1 MTAHLTRRGLLGA
14 GAALAPLAIA
24 PRARAQEKAIRVAV
38 FTDLNGPYAAN
49 TGKGS
54 VIGAQLAAED
64 AMKAHPGLKIEVVDI
79 DFQLK
84 TDVALSL
91 AREWIDAKGV
101 DVILDVPQSAAAFAI
116 ADLVREKDKM
126 ALFTGTAS
134 SLLTGKNCGPNHA
147 HWVYDT
153 WSASAGPA
161 KALVA
166 DGGDSWFFI
175 VADYA
180 FGHSLANDTSA
191 TVQKAG
197 GKEVGRAVTPFPGTT
212 DFSAYLIQAQA
223 SGAKVLA
230 LANGGS
236 DTVNCVK
243 QAAEFGLNKKM
254 RIVGMTTQITD
265 VHPLGLQAAQ
275 GLYSCEAYYWNLN
288 DGTRGFADRYSA
300 RMGGIR
306 PNGLQAGNYSA
317 ILHYAKSVA
326 ALGVDKAKASGRAVM
341 DHMKSQ
347 PTDDPIFGKGAL
359 RVDGRKVH
367 PVYLQQVKAPADSK
381 MPWDYYN
388 PVRTIPADQA
398 FRPSNEGG
406 CSLVKA

>member
-1 MTAHLTRRGLLGA
+1 MNTKITRRALLGT
-14 GAALAPLAIA
+14 GAALTPLALA
-24 PRARAQEKAIRVAV
+24 PRARAQDKAIRIAV
-38 FTDLNGPYAAN
+38 MTDLNGPYAAN
-49 TGKGS
+49 TGPGS
-54 VIGAQLAAED
+54 VLGAKMAAED
-64 AMKAHPGLKIEVVDI
+64 VMKANPNIKVEVVEI

-91 AREWIDAKGV
+91 AREWIDNKGV
-101 DVILDVPQSAAAFAI
+101 DLIIDVPQSAAAFAI

-126 ALFTGTAS
+126 AIFTGTAS
-134 SLLTGKNCGPNHA
+134 SLLTSKNCGPNHA

-153 WSASAGPA
+153 WSAAAGPGR
-161 KALVA
+161 ALVA
-166 DGGDSWFFI
+166 DGGDTWFFI

-180 FGHSLANDTSA
+180 FGHSLANDTA
-191 TVQKAG
+191 AIVQKAG

-212 DFSAYLIQAQA
+212 DFSAFLLQAQA

-236 DTVNCVK
+236 DTINCIK

-275 GLYSCEAYYWNLN
+275 GLYSCESFYWDTN
-288 DGTRGFADRYSA
+288 DGTRAFSERYAA
-300 RMGGIR
+300 RLGGTK

-317 ILHYAKSVA
+317 ILHYMKSVS

-341 DHMKSQ
+341 EHMKSQ
-347 PTDDPIFGKGAL
+347 PTDDPIFGKGVL

-367 PVYLQQVKAPADSK
+367 PMYLNQVKAPADSK
-381 MPWDYYN
+381 GPWDYYK
-388 PVRTIPADQA
+388 PVRTIPAAEA
-398 FRPSNEGG
+398 FRPLNEGG

>member
-1 MTAHLTRRGLLGA
+1 MNAIATLGRRQLLGGAAALGA
-14 GAALAPLAIA
+14 GALAGSMPH
-24 PRARAQEKAIRVAV
+24 RARAQGAPIRIAV
-38 FTDLNGPYAAN
+38 MTDLNGPYAAN
-49 TGKGS
+49 TGRGS

-64 AMKAHPGLKIEVVDI
+64 VMKANPNLKVEVVEI

-91 AREWIDAKGV
+91 TRELIDTKGV

-153 WSASAGPA
+153 WSSSAGPGR
-161 KALVA
+161 ALVA
-166 DGGDSWFFI
+166 DGGDTWFFI

-180 FGHSLANDTSA
+180 FGHSLANDASA
-191 TVQKAG
+191 IVQKSG
-197 GKEVGRAVTPFPGTT
+197 GRELGRAVTPFPGTT
-212 DFSAYLIQAQA
+212 DFSAFLLQAQA

-265 VHPLGLQAAQ
+265 VHPLGLQAAE
-275 GLYSCEAYYWNLN
+275 GLYSCEAFYWDMNA
-288 DGTRGFADRYSA
+288 GTRAFSDRYTA
-300 RMGGIR
+300 RLPNTR

-317 ILHYAKSVA
+317 LMHYFKSVS
-326 ALGVDKAKASGRAVM
+326 ALGVDKA
-341 DHMKSQ
+341 
-347 PTDDPIFGKGAL
+347 
-359 RVDGRKVH
+359 
-367 PVYLQQVKAPADSK
+367 
-381 MPWDYYN
+381 
-388 PVRTIPADQA
+388 
-398 FRPSNEGG
+398 
-406 CSLVKA
+406 